1 MKKNILFIYLVLQ
14 SITLHGQLQQIIHQ
28 TFTVDEMNQ
37 INLDIFGKYSVEIWP
52 GSEVL
57 TETTVKLTNASH
69 SILTYLI
76 ENKRY
81 AIQLDTLEERS
92 VALVSIDKKRLGI
105 KTSKGESKEEIAI
118 RIFVPDFFE
127 KKNEQLWTR
136 INPIQRAKD

>member
-1 MKKNILFIYLVLQ
+1 MKKNILFIYLALQ
-14 SITLHGQLQQIIHQ
+14 SIALHGQLQQIIHQ
-28 TFTVDEMNQ
+28 SFAVDEMNQ
-37 INLDIFGKYSVEIWP
+37 ISLDIFGEYSVEVWP

-57 TETTVKLTNASH
+57 TETTVKLTNASN
-69 SILTYLI
+69 SILKYLI
-76 ENKRY
+76 ESKRY

-92 VALVSIDKKRLGI
+92 VSLVSVDKKRLNI
-105 KTSKGESKEEIAI
+105 KTSKGISKEEINI